1 MAITINVQG
10 APASGGGGNN
20 QNPTPQPQQP
30 TPTPQPSNPPS
41 QQPQPTGG
49 QNNSSN
55 SIPFTVTQGAPT
67 QPASPQPT
75 QPTQQPNTGSQSNQS
90 QPTTQTVT
98 PAGQNPPANQP
109 KPSQPIRYQRP
120 DFNQFKSNGQSPID
134 QPLPTSERMVN
145 DVRAEISRRGI
156 ILVPG
161 TQNFSTMLN
170 TLQQQQRGN
179 IMGQIDSVH
188 DARIQDIDKRDAAL
202 YTEIK
207 ARLDAS
213 RQSELDGVT
222 DPLQASI
229 INKRYDELEDREF
242 KNAGKFFAGEY
253 AQVESDRSAQKA
265 EAEQR
270 LTEALQ
276 RLTEELSQGNKDS
289 YLGQLRDKY
298 KTAVWERDNA
308 ATEEE
313 VREASREAAKIQER
327 MQRAMNPGAS
337 PTMQRWLGAAGTI
350 ATTAIHTGIRLD
362 ELGIQEDYLG
372 LGMASSVLNGNAT
385 AAIRQR
391 NAIERQENSTLAT
404 GIGAGAGA
412 IAGAAIG
419 SYFGGVGA
427 IPGYLIGGLIGTLL
441 GTGGGALVSHAMNR
455 DLMIED
461 ERTKVADLWK
471 QEEQRIM
478 GFNNLVML
486 YRGQSS
492 NPDNIE
498 GLRRTMVAFSGE
510 NKIPMS
516 DGRNQ
521 RFKPLS
527 PWTRSEDQ
535 LDLYDLGYT
544 APEFAEKFAQRIKQ
558 RGMVTK
564 RGETFQQASQR
575 ALEAD
580 ALERVYSLNSGALGQ
595 LSAFDRFGRNDAN
608 QDFTNL
614 AFTLANLNTTGMQN
628 GSWARSDEFAGYM
641 TQLQGQQLSTFLTVD
656 NERAARQIAT
666 GQGIFGDKFGPQA
679 MRGIQQIND
688 RIQNPAGGFAQTLL
702 YDVIQELYPDTR
714 GDLRKIEMAQY
725 DPSKQDRIQKA
736 YARRIA
742 SIYGSPETTS
752 GFLAFQEIYGIE
764 NPNVLNPLAKQML
777 RGGLEAKALDKSH
790 TASEQAAVL
799 NNGYTPEVTQ
809 KYNALADQQMK
820 SLLNYQATI
829 TKVVQ
834 NILDKLQDDIS
845 DKLQEAVD
853 NLK

>member
-1 MAITINVQG
+1 MAITINVNGIQ
-10 APASGGGGNN
+10 SGGGGN
-20 QNPTPQPQQP
+20 QQPPTPPQQPPTPPTPPTPPPTPPTPPGGGGLGGGNQPQQP
-30 TPTPQPSNPPS
+30 Y
-41 QQPQPTGG
+41 
-49 QNNSSN
+49 
-55 SIPFTVTQGAPT
+55 
-67 QPASPQPT
+67 
-75 QPTQQPNTGSQSNQS
+75 
-90 QPTTQTVT
+90 
-98 PAGQNPPANQP
+98 
-109 KPSQPIRYQRP
+109 RYQRP
-120 DFNQFKSNGQSPID
+120 DFSQYGPSAGTGGGVVNR
-134 QPLPTSERMVN
+134 PLPTSDMLVQ
-145 DVRAEISRRGI
+145 DIRREMSTRGVF
-156 ILVPG
+156 LVPG
-161 TQNFSTMLN
+161 TNNFSTMMN
-170 TLQQQQRGN
+170 TLRQSQRSSV
-179 IMGQIDSVH
+179 MGAIDS
-188 DARIQDIDKRDAAL
+188 DYNARMTDINDRKTALMSEIEARIENA
-202 YTEIK
+202 
-207 ARLDAS
+207 
-213 RQSELDGVT
+213 RQSELSGATSQQDV
-222 DPLQASI
+222 DD
-229 INKRYDELEDREF
+229 INKRYNNLLNRDRG
-242 KNAGKFFAGEY
+242 NADKFFAREIN
-253 AQVESDRSAQKA
+253 AATQDRDNQQI
-265 EAEQR
+265 EAENR
-270 LTEALQ
+270 LTEAMQ
-276 RLTEELSQGNKDS
+276 RLTDELSQGNKDS
-289 YLGQLRDKY
+289 YLNQLRDKY
-298 KTAVWERDNA
+298 KEQVWRRDNA
-308 ATEEE
+308 NTEEE
-313 VREASREAAKIQER
+313 AREASREAAKIQER

-372 LGMASSVLNGNAT
+372 FGMASSVLNGNAT

-391 NAIERQENSTLAT
+391 NALERQENSTLAT

-412 IAGAAIG
+412 LIGAGIG

-427 IPGYLIGGLIGTLL
+427 IPGYLIGGLIGTLV

-461 ERTKVADLWK
+461 ERTRVADLWK

-510 NKIPMS
+510 NTIPMS

-521 RFKPLS
+521 RFNPLS

-628 GSWARSDEFAGYM
+628 GSWARSDEFLGYM
-641 TQLQGQQLSTFLTVD
+641 TQLGQAQRSTFLTVD
-656 NERAARQIAT
+656 NERAGRQIAT
-666 GQGIFGDKFGPQA
+666 GQAIFGDKFGSEA
-679 MRGIQQIND
+679 MQGIQSINNQV
-688 RIQNPAGGFAQTLL
+688 QNPGGGFAKTLL
-702 YDVIQELYPDTR
+702 YDVIQEEFPSTR
-714 GDLRKIEMAQY
+714 GDLRKIKMAQY

-777 RGGLEAKALDKSH
+777 RGGLEANGLDKSH

-829 TKVVQ
+829 TQVVQ
-834 NILDKLQDDIS
+834 NILDKLQDDIAN
-845 DKLQEAVD
+845 KLQEAVD
-853 NLK
+853 NLH

>member
-1 MAITINVQG
+1 MAITINVNGIQ
-10 APASGGGGNN
+10 SGGGGN
-20 QNPTPQPQQP
+20 QQPPTPPQQPPTPPTPPTPPPTPPTPPGGGGSGGSNQPQQP
-30 TPTPQPSNPPS
+30 Y
-41 QQPQPTGG
+41 
-49 QNNSSN
+49 
-55 SIPFTVTQGAPT
+55 
-67 QPASPQPT
+67 
-75 QPTQQPNTGSQSNQS
+75 
-90 QPTTQTVT
+90 
-98 PAGQNPPANQP
+98 
-109 KPSQPIRYQRP
+109 RYQRP
-120 DFNQFKSNGQSPID
+120 DFSQYNSAAGTGGGVVNR
-134 QPLPTSERMVN
+134 PLPTSDMLVQ
-145 DVRAEISRRGI
+145 DIRREMSTRGVF
-156 ILVPG
+156 LVPG
-161 TQNFSTMLN
+161 TNNFSTMMN
-170 TLQQQQRGN
+170 TLRQSQRSSV
-179 IMGQIDSVH
+179 MGAIDNDYNARMTDINDRKTALMSEIE
-188 DARIQDIDKRDAAL
+188 ARIENA
-202 YTEIK
+202 
-207 ARLDAS
+207 
-213 RQSELDGVT
+213 RQSELSGATSQQDV
-222 DPLQASI
+222 DD
-229 INKRYDELEDREF
+229 INKRYNNLLNRDRG
-242 KNAGKFFAGEY
+242 NADKFFAREIN
-253 AQVESDRSAQKA
+253 AATQDRDNQQI
-265 EAEQR
+265 EAENR
-270 LTEALQ
+270 LTEAMQ
-276 RLTEELSQGNKDS
+276 RLTDELSQGNKDS
-289 YLGQLRDKY
+289 YLNQLRDKY
-298 KTAVWERDNA
+298 KEQVWRRDNA
-308 ATEEE
+308 NTEEE
-313 VREASREAAKIQER
+313 AREASREAAKIQER

-372 LGMASSVLNGNAT
+372 FGMASSILNGNAT

-412 IAGAAIG
+412 LIGAGIG

-427 IPGYLIGGLIGTLL
+427 IPGYLLGGLIGTLV
-441 GTGGGALVSHAMNR
+441 GSGGGALVSHAMNR

-461 ERTKVADLWK
+461 ERTRVADLWK

-510 NKIPMS
+510 NIIPMY

-521 RFKPLS
+521 GFNPVS

-595 LSAFDRFGRNDAN
+595 LSVFDRFGRNDAN

-614 AFTLANLNTTGMQN
+614 AFTLAKLNTTGMQD
-628 GSWARSDEFAGYM
+628 GSWARSDEFLGYM
-641 TQLQGQQLSTFLTVD
+641 TQLGQAQRSTFLTVD
-656 NERAARQIAT
+656 NERAGRQIAT
-666 GQGIFGDKFGPQA
+666 GQAIFGDKFGSEA
-679 MRGIQQIND
+679 MQGIQSINNQV
-688 RIQNPAGGFAQTLL
+688 QNPGGGFAKTLL
-702 YDVIQELYPDTR
+702 YDVIQEEFPSTR
-714 GDLRKIEMAQY
+714 GDLRKIKMAQY

-777 RGGLEAKALDKSH
+777 RGGLEANGLDKSH
-790 TASEQAAVL
+790 TTSEQAAVL

-829 TKVVQ
+829 TQVVQ
-834 NILDKLQDDIS
+834 NILDKLQDDIAN
-845 DKLQEAVD
+845 KLQEAVD
-853 NLK
+853 NLH